1 MIRDKGLKNIRQL
14 KSGNRGNK
22 EKREAETMEQRNCG
36 SGDLETRISERK
48 SNSEEQDSGNRD
60 KERQYISRRDK
71 QGRNGQKVRERIVA
85 AETRSEGQ
93 DGGS

>member
-1 MIRDKGLKNIRQL
+1 MTDKGLKNIRKL

-22 EKREAETMEQRNCG
+22 EKREAETMEERNCG
-36 SGDLETRISERK
+36 SEDLETRTSDRKSISEG
-48 SNSEEQDSGNRD
+48 QDSANRV
-60 KERQYISRRDK
+60 KERQDISRRDK

>member
-1 MIRDKGLKNIRQL
+1 M

-22 EKREAETMEQRNCG
+22 ETREAETMEERNCG
-36 SGDLETRISERK
+36 SGDLETRTSARISISEG
-48 SNSEEQDSGNRD
+48 QDSANRD
-60 KERQYISRRDK
+60 KERQDIIRSEC
-71 QGRNGQKVRERIVA
+71 RNGQRVRVRIVTVETRSEGQMVE